1 MPKTDKSS
9 VEQTSITSKT
19 VDRAD
24 MVTEKGLKPGV
35 IKALVD
41 LKVDVAKGIPVDI
54 SLDKLKEMQQQTS
67 DPRYRAS
74 NVFVIFVQRLFN
86 YLNTNDQNEDWHDF
100 VGGENLVLDSIWMS
114 KKLTY
119 KAALAFQRKINE
131 IYGLNVD
138 EDGIIGMQT
147 IVSLIAVCDP
157 SITNVVKYYKTSM
170 LNYELRKNNTQ
181 DVSELFIPAETYLYM
196 CLSDLENQDLQQCLG
211 LESVTKIQNLLTTCS
226 DHPEF
231 KMYTPS
237 KLVET
242 VPREGLDPIDSIDFE
257 GGETD
262 TNLIFIK
269 SALTSLI
276 DIRGKVSDTTDDYAF
291 TYLDDLIVTV
301 KDYALQYASKQ
312 KGNNVSNL
320 IDSLEA

>member
-9 VEQTSITSKT
+9 SKESSLT
-19 VDRAD
+19 VSNVNQAD
-24 MVTEKGLKPGV
+24 KVTEKGLKPGV

-41 LKVDVAKGIPVDI
+41 LKVDVAKGIPVDV
-54 SLDKLKEMQQQTS
+54 SLDKLKDMQQQIS

-86 YLNTNDQNEDWHDF
+86 YLHTNDQNQDWHDF
-100 VGGENLVLDSIWMS
+100 IGGENLVLDSIWMS

-119 KAALAFQRKINE
+119 KATLAFQRKINE
-131 IYGLNVD
+131 IYGLNVM

-181 DVSELFIPAETYLYM
+181 DVSEIFIPAETYLYM
-196 CLSDLENQDLQQCLG
+196 CLADLENQDLQKCLG
-211 LESVTKIQNLLTTCS
+211 LDSVSKIQNLLS
-226 DHPEF
+226 KSSNHPEF

-237 KLVET
+237 KLSER
-242 VPREGLDPIDSIDFE
+242 VPKRSMDPVNLIDFK

-262 TNLIFIK
+262 ENLFFLK
-269 SALTSLI
+269 SSLQSLI
-276 DIRGKVSDTTDDYAF
+276 DMRGKVVDTSDDYAF
-291 TYLDDLIVTV
+291 TYLDDLIVTF

-312 KGNNVSNL
+312 KDNNVSDL
-320 IDSLEA
+320 IDNLGV